1 MGVGPAS
8 VLAVL
13 TSGTALVEDVF
24 CARRLRSSL
33 SWSAWSSAALH
44 ARGRCSDSGFHTS
57 SETVRRGRI
66 SMGNAFLSTNG
77 LLTARVGW
85 SLGDSVSASCSLNEM
100 YFFRLFGI
108 LEIGRAHV

>member
-1 MGVGPAS
+1 M
-8 VLAVL
+8 
-13 TSGTALVEDVF
+13 LV
-24 CARRLRSSL
+24 
-33 SWSAWSSAALH
+33 
-44 ARGRCSDSGFHTS
+44 
-57 SETVRRGRI
+57 GRI

-108 LEIGRAHV
+108 LARALKMPWYRNVAADAAAAKTDTI